1 MNYAELLDETGNYVS
16 SYMKE
21 HADNNLLYHD
31 IQHTKDVVTAA
42 IQIANH
48 YQLNEVDFFTVI
60 TAAWF
65 HDLGYF
71 AGKTSG
77 HEEAGAS
84 LAEKFLE
91 EKGVDAAIIT
101 NVRKCIM
108 ATVMPQHADSLLEQI
123 VCDADLFHLGGDKFR
138 ERNKLL
144 RKEIELTSGKHINKA
159 DWRASTILL
168 LQNHQYQTDYCRL
181 LLNDKKLEHLNNLLQ
196 KEVSPNAPET
206 VNAIGPSPLSD
217 KSNKE
222 KSSSQTGRGIE
233 TMFRVTSSNNQRLSD
248 MADNKAQILITVNS
262 IILSAIISLLLRRL
276 DQSSYLTYP
285 TFALLTVSV
294 ITIVVAIIAT
304 RPSIPPGIFT
314 KEDIDGKKVNLLFF
328 GNFYKMNLEDYEA
341 GMRSVMSDY
350 EFLYGTLIKDVYS
363 QGVVLGRKYRLLR
376 IAYTVFMFGLV
387 ISVFGYVAVF
397 LMWK

>member
-21 HADNNLLYHD
+21 HADKTLLYHD

-48 YQLNEVDFFTVI
+48 YQLDEVDFFTVI
-60 TAAWF
+60 AAAWF

-77 HEEAGAS
+77 HEEAGAL

-101 NVRKCIM
+101 NVRRCIM
-108 ATVMPQHADSLLEQI
+108 ATVMPQHAEYMLEKI
-123 VCDADLFHLGGDKFR
+123 VCDADLFHFGGDKFR

-159 DWRASTILL
+159 EWRTATIQL

-181 LLNDKKLEHLNNLLQ
+181 LLNDKKAEHLNDLLQ
-196 KEVSPNAPET
+196 KEALPSAPVF
-206 VNAIGPSPLSD
+206 VNATGTTPLPD

-304 RPSIPPGIFT
+304 RPSIPPGVFT

>member
-21 HADNNLLYHD
+21 HADKNLLYHD

-48 YQLNEVDFFTVI
+48 YQLDEIDFFTVI

-71 AGKTSG
+71 TGKTSG
-77 HEEAGAS
+77 HEEAGAL
-84 LAEKFLE
+84 LAETFLE

-108 ATVMPQHADSLLEQI
+108 ATVMPQRADSMLEKI
-123 VCDADLFHLGGDKFR
+123 VCDADLFHFGGDKFR

-144 RKEIELTSGKHINKA
+144 RKEIELTSGKHISKTE
-159 DWRASTILL
+159 WRASTILL

-181 LLNDKKLEHLNNLLQ
+181 LLNDKKSEHLNDLLQ
-196 KEVSPNAPET
+196 KEVLPNAPES
-206 VNAIGPSPLSD
+206 VNATNPSPLSD

-304 RPSIPPGIFT
+304 RPSIPPGVFT
-314 KEDIDGKKVNLLFF
+314 KDDIDGKKVNLLFF

-341 GMRSVMSDY
+341 GMRSVMADY